1 RLCQTSCD
9 DRRPA
14 AGCDRRPGVQV
25 RRALDDAGRTDACLR
40 DAGPYSAGRLRSGW
54 LMSEVIKITPESKP
68 MLPRGVRLQENPQ
81 QGWVLVAPE
90 RVFKADGIASVI
102 LKRCDGS
109 VTISQM
115 ADEIAAAYNA
125 PRDRILSDIISLL
138 QTLADKRLLDV
149 AP

>member
-1 RLCQTSCD
+1 
-9 DRRPA
+9 
-14 AGCDRRPGVQV
+14 
-25 RRALDDAGRTDACLR
+25 
-40 DAGPYSAGRLRSGW
+40 
-54 LMSEVIKITPESKP
+54 MSEVIKITPESKP
-68 MLPRGVRLQENPQ
+68 MLPRGVRLTENPQ

-109 VTISQM
+109 ATINQI
-115 ADEIAAAYNA
+115 ADEFATAYNA
-125 PRDRILSDIISLL
+125 PRDRILSDIVALL

>member
-1 RLCQTSCD
+1 
-9 DRRPA
+9 
-14 AGCDRRPGVQV
+14 
-25 RRALDDAGRTDACLR
+25 
-40 DAGPYSAGRLRSGW
+40 
-54 LMSEVIKITPESKP
+54 MSEAIKITPESKP
-68 MLPRGVRLQENPQ
+68 MLPRGVRLTENPQ

-109 VTISQM
+109 ITVGQM
-115 ADEIAAAYNA
+115 ADEFAAAYNA
-125 PRDRILSDIISLL
+125 PRDRILSDIIGLL

>member
-1 RLCQTSCD
+1 MS
-9 DRRPA
+9 
-14 AGCDRRPGVQV
+14 
-25 RRALDDAGRTDACLR
+25 DA
-40 DAGPYSAGRLRSGW
+40 
-54 LMSEVIKITPESKP
+54 VKITANSKP
-68 MLPRGVRLQENPQ
+68 VLPRGVRLTENPQ

-109 VTISQM
+109 LSVAQM
-115 ADEIAAAYNA
+115 ADEFAAAYNA
-125 PRDRILSDIISLL
+125 PRDRILSDILGLL

>member
-1 RLCQTSCD
+1 
-9 DRRPA
+9 
-14 AGCDRRPGVQV
+14 
-25 RRALDDAGRTDACLR
+25 
-40 DAGPYSAGRLRSGW
+40 
-54 LMSEVIKITPESKP
+54 MSEVIKITPESKP
-68 MLPRGVRLQENPQ
+68 MLPRGVRLTESPQ

-109 VTISQM
+109 ATISQI
-115 ADEIAAAYNA
+115 ADEFATAYNA

-149 AP
+149 AT

>member
-1 RLCQTSCD
+1 MS
-9 DRRPA
+9 
-14 AGCDRRPGVQV
+14 
-25 RRALDDAGRTDACLR
+25 DA
-40 DAGPYSAGRLRSGW
+40 
-54 LMSEVIKITPESKP
+54 IKITPESKP
-68 MLPRGVRLQENPQ
+68 VLPRGVRLTENPQ

-109 VTISQM
+109 ITVGQM
-115 ADEIAAAYNA
+115 AEEFATAYNA

>member
-1 RLCQTSCD
+1 
-9 DRRPA
+9 
-14 AGCDRRPGVQV
+14 
-25 RRALDDAGRTDACLR
+25 
-40 DAGPYSAGRLRSGW
+40 
-54 LMSEVIKITPESKP
+54 MSEVIKITPESKP

-109 VTISQM
+109 ATVGQM
-115 ADEIAAAYNA
+115 ADEFATAYNA

>member
-1 RLCQTSCD
+1 
-9 DRRPA
+9 
-14 AGCDRRPGVQV
+14 
-25 RRALDDAGRTDACLR
+25 
-40 DAGPYSAGRLRSGW
+40 
-54 LMSEVIKITPESKP
+54 MSDVVKITPDSKP
-68 MLPRGVRLQENPQ
+68 MLPRGVRLTENPQ

-115 ADEIAAAYNA
+115 ADEFAAAYNA
-125 PRDRILSDIISLL
+125 PRDRILSDIVGLL

>member
-1 RLCQTSCD
+1 MS
-9 DRRPA
+9 
-14 AGCDRRPGVQV
+14 
-25 RRALDDAGRTDACLR
+25 DA
-40 DAGPYSAGRLRSGW
+40 
-54 LMSEVIKITPESKP
+54 IKITPESKP
-68 MLPRGVRLQENPQ
+68 VLPRGVRLTENPQ

-109 VTISQM
+109 VSVAQM
-115 ADEIAAAYNA
+115 ADEFAAAYNA
-125 PRDRILSDIISLL
+125 PRDRILSDILALL

>member
-1 RLCQTSCD
+1 M
-9 DRRPA
+9 
-14 AGCDRRPGVQV
+14 
-25 RRALDDAGRTDACLR
+25 TDI
-40 DAGPYSAGRLRSGW
+40 
-54 LMSEVIKITPESKP
+54 VKITPESKP
-68 MLPRGVRLQENPQ
+68 MLPRGVRLTENPQ

-109 VTISQM
+109 ASVDQM
-115 ADEIAAAYNA
+115 ADEFAATYNA
-125 PRDRILSDIISLL
+125 PRDRILKDIMSLL

>member
-1 RLCQTSCD
+1 
-9 DRRPA
+9 
-14 AGCDRRPGVQV
+14 
-25 RRALDDAGRTDACLR
+25 
-40 DAGPYSAGRLRSGW
+40 
-54 LMSEVIKITPESKP
+54 MSDLVKITPESKP
-68 MLPRGVRLQENPQ
+68 MLPRGVRLTENPQ

-109 VTISQM
+109 ATISQM
-115 ADEIAAAYNA
+115 ADEFAAAYNA
-125 PRDRILSDIISLL
+125 PRDRILSDIVGLL